1 MFYSDKLS
9 NVSKKTSYMRIK
21 SKIKCISIFA
31 VCTMQAFASDIKNQ
45 KNSVVV
51 SEAETPARYRNM
63 LIVYEDNDRFFVN
76 VKETTVEALRANVSR
91 LAGGKITHL
100 FLCPNGQRTSYNS
113 MAHEPIWTPVFGK
126 EPQES
131 WAQNCK
137 AFAEKGIDPYAVWID
152 ECRKIGISPWIS
164 IRMNDVHYATKPDC
178 FRNLNFWREHRKLW
192 RVPQKELPTSGNW
205 SDYAF
210 NYKHKAVRDYFL
222 LLVRELFERYDFDG
236 FELDW
241 LRFGSHLTPQN
252 EQNETAYLTEFMR
265 EVRKIADDSQIK
277 RGHKI
282 GISARVHATAQ
293 IALSH
298 GIDASEWA
306 REGLVDILVP
316 SCVYSSGD
324 FAISVSQ
331 WREYLG
337 KAAARVAVVPS
348 VDNGF
353 RPSDKVVRK
362 RIDEELLNGWAN
374 AMYFSGADTLYLFN
388 AFYQPKLL
396 EEVAKR
402 GLAKEKILSAH
413 RRHPLTFR
421 DMGKTADAREV
432 FLPAASNAPREFK
445 IEFGKKPPIDE
456 SAKILVNVGFKQ
468 NPKFGGIKV
477 SKLCAKLNGFDAKKF
492 KESST
497 PQKYGN
503 AERALSF
510 YFDYSA
516 LKSGA
521 NIVRIESLDGNPV
534 DLIWVEL
541 EYFK

>member
-1 MFYSDKLS
+1 MFKKSSDFF
-9 NVSKKTSYMRIK
+9 TS
-21 SKIKCISIFA
+21 A
-31 VCTMQAFASDIKNQ
+31 VCAAFVIAAFAQSGCAQ
-45 KNSVVV
+45 TQASGAAAG
-51 SEAETPARYRNM
+51 EAESSAKYRNM
-63 LIVYEDNDRFFVN
+63 LIVYEDNDRFFVGA
-76 VKETTVEALRANVSR
+76 KETTVEALRANVSR

-100 FLCPNGQRTSYNS
+100 FMCPNGQRTSYNS
-113 MAHEPIWTPVFGK
+113 KVHEPIWTPVFGK

-137 AFAEKGIDPYAVWID
+137 AFFEKGIDPYALWID

-178 FRNLNFWREHRKLW
+178 FRNLNFWREHRELW

-241 LRFGSHLTPQN
+241 MRFGSHLTPQN
-252 EQNETAYLTEFMR
+252 EQNETVYLTEFMR
-265 EVRKIADDSQIK
+265 DVRKIADEWQAK
-277 RGHKI
+277 RGHRI
-282 GISARVHATAQ
+282 GVSARVHATPQ
-293 IALSH
+293 IALSR
-298 GIDASEWA
+298 GIDAAEWA
-306 REGLVDILVP
+306 RKGLVDILVP
-316 SCVYSSGD
+316 SCMYGSGD
-324 FAISVSQ
+324 FSISVDK

-337 KAAARVAVVPS
+337 QSAARVAVVPS
-348 VDNGF
+348 VENGF
-353 RPSDKVVRK
+353 CPSYKVSRQK
-362 RIDEELLNGWAN
+362 INGALLNGWAN
-374 AMYFSGADTLYLFN
+374 AMYFSGADSLYLFN

-396 EEVAKR
+396 EKVAKN
-402 GLAKEKILSAH
+402 GLAKGKILSAH

-421 DMGKTADAREV
+421 DMGKTAAECEV
-432 FLPAASNAPREFK
+432 FLPAASDTPREFK
-445 IEFGKKPPIDE
+445 IEFGKKPPLDE
-456 SAKILVNVGFKQ
+456 SAKIRVNVGFKQ
-468 NPKFGGIKV
+468 NPNFGEIKA
-477 SKLCAKLNGFDAKKF
+477 SKLGVKLNGFDAERF
-492 KESST
+492 KES
-497 PQKYGN
+497 PAPKKYGN

-534 DLIWVEL
+534 NLIWVEL